1 VLTNCSTSAP
11 HSAPARRRP
20 TAGWRQSGLPT
31 RKRPLLLPW
40 SCGINL
46 RSMERLIVGL
56 ATTVLVSGGLGLAGL
71 GLGVPTAQADEEWCP
86 SMGLPR
92 SAEPIDWDWS
102 VCHNYVTV
110 PVPGGQPVPRKIVE
124 VPFAAPGTMET
135 HWCPGMPVPSS
146 NPPVAWDM
154 SVCHGWHY
162 ASSADNPSGLQ
173 VVEGPGPARMCGLVP
188 CGLFP

>member
-1 VLTNCSTSAP
+1 MADGWFGNPRTT
-11 HSAPARRRP
+11 R
-20 TAGWRQSGLPT
+20 AG
-31 RKRPLLLPW
+31 
-40 SCGINL
+40 I
-46 RSMERLIVGL
+46 
-56 ATTVLVSGGLGLAGL
+56 ALGLTERSWVISLVAVVAECLGPSGAVTLKIVADASTDAHGNNPHGTRPHIRAGP
-71 GLGVPTAQADEEWCP
+71 G
-86 SMGLPR
+86 
-92 SAEPIDWDWS
+92 S

-110 PVPGGQPVPRKIVE
+110 PVPGGQPVPWKIVE

-173 VVEGPGPARMCGLVP
+173 VVEGGFLGVLLR
-188 CGLFP
+188 